1 MQAIREKISDI
12 RGTRKIKADDI
23 HEQQQA
29 ELARA
34 QEAAHEARLIRRA
47 ELAMGLHTEE
57 YIQQQAK
64 LTGDHMNTTGYGGS
78 GLNNRHVSDHSHSN
92 YGGGSP
98 RYSGSA
104 YTTSPSHD
112 SRKMAI
118 HHKYL

>member
-12 RGTRKIKADDI
+12 RGTRKVKSDSR

-29 ELARA
+29 EWARA
-34 QEAAHEARLIRRA
+34 QEEAHEARLIREA
-47 ELAMGLHTEE
+47 EIAMGMHAEE
-57 YIQQQAK
+57 YIQHRAK

-78 GLNNRHVSDHSHSN
+78 GLNNRHVADHTHGS
-92 YGGGSP
+92 YGGAAT
-98 RYSGSA
+98 RYSGGA
-104 YTTSPSHD
+104 YTTSPGHD